1 MIIKK
6 YIYFILAIGTILL
19 IIDGLLT
26 NNNHKFNL
34 FSIELNKPIYLSVL
48 SIFTI
53 LFIAFGV
60 KKR

>member
-1 MIIKK
+1 MIKK
-6 YIYFILAIGTILL
+6 YMYFILAISTILL

-26 NNNHKFNL
+26 NNNQFNL
-34 FSIELNKPIYLSVL
+34 FSIELNKLIYLSIL
-48 SIFTI
+48 SIFAI